1 MDVMPQD
8 PGELE
13 GLFVRA
19 LRRTVA
25 DRQMAA
31 AAYLLQ
37 ALEALDPAL
46 NGTALQEACR
56 SLPDRAEACPR
67 RRHS

>member
-1 MDVMPQD
+1 MEAMPPD
-8 PGELE
+8 LSKLE
-13 GLFVRA
+13 GMVVRA
-19 LRRTVA
+19 LRRAVA

-31 AAYLLQ
+31 AAYRLQ

-46 NGTALQEACR
+46 DGTASQQACR